1 MIQRKNGKNTLID
14 IFLIIIITVLIGTLL
29 IVMCGAKPAAA
40 YNLFLYRKFRP
51 FAAQRKT
58 YVHRT
63 YVR

>member
-40 YNLFLYRKFRP
+40 YNLFFHGEFSVRMLL
-51 FAAQRKT
+51 
-58 YVHRT
+58 HRLK
-63 YVR
+63 YNDVIM